1 MTDSSHTPSG
11 EALTDLILETFRLN
25 GRLLAAGD
33 ELVSELGL
41 TSARWQVLGAMA
53 VAPAPLPIAHIA
65 RNMGLTRQSVR
76 RLVDEMARDGLVRLA
91 PNPHHARAK
100 LVLPTEAGKRAFAD
114 AHKRQAP
121 WANAVAKGLA
131 RRDIEAAHRML
142 AMIRARIERLSNAR
156 QELARQELVAD
167 QLKRS

>member
-1 MTDSSHTPSG
+1 MPPPSHSPAAD
-11 EALTDLILETFRLN
+11 ALTALILETFRLN

-33 ELVSELGL
+33 ELVRELGM

-100 LVLPTEAGKRAFAD
+100 LVLLTAAGERAFA
-114 AHKRQAP
+114 AAYAKQVP
-121 WANAVAKGLA
+121 WTNTIAKGLSA
-131 RRDIEAAHRML
+131 GDIRAAQHVL
-142 AMIRARIERLSNAR
+142 ATIRARIERDFDPERGGNTR
-156 QELARQELVAD
+156 
-167 QLKRS
+167 

>member
-1 MTDSSHTPSG
+1 MADSSHTPAG
-11 EALTDLILETFRLN
+11 EALTELILETFRLN

-53 VAPAPLPIAHIA
+53 AAPAPLPIAHIA

-100 LVLPTEAGKRAFAD
+100 LVLATDAGRRAFA
-114 AHKRQAP
+114 AAYKRQVP
-121 WANAVAKGLA
+121 WANAIAKGLA
-131 RRDIEAAHRML
+131 RRDIEDTQRML
-142 AMIRARIERLSNAR
+142 ATVRTRIERMSDSPR
-156 QELARQELVAD
+156 KLAVDR
-167 QLKRS
+167 

>member
-1 MTDSSHTPSG
+1 MATLSHSPAAD
-11 EALTDLILETFRLN
+11 ALTALILETFRLN

-53 VAPAPLPIAHIA
+53 TAPTPLPIAHIA
-65 RNMGLTRQSVR
+65 RNMGLARQSVR

-121 WANAVAKGLA
+121 WANAVAQALA

-142 AMIRARIERLSNAR
+142 AMIRARIERLSNESA
-156 QELARQELVAD
+156 A
-167 QLKRS
+167 